1 MIGQTQNVK
10 QKASRNS
17 NGRSTSRKARRKSTG
32 SVKEDDGKIDDV
44 DAAKKKELIALYQQ
58 LCKQDRASKSKSKH
72 RRKDKHSAHR
82 KSIHK
87 RRHSHGHHH
96 NTGPVDVRSLLAMG
110 KQ

>member
-1 MIGQTQNVK
+1 MGQKT
-10 QKASRNS
+10 SG
-17 NGRSTSRKARRKSTG
+17 NGRSRSRKARRKSTG
-32 SVKEDDGKIDDV
+32 SVRSSVGKEDDV

-58 LCKQDRASKSKSKH
+58 LCKQDKASKSKSKSKH
-72 RRKDKHSAHR
+72 KRKDRDSAHR